1 MIKTE
6 PHLDEDIQTR
16 ADEED
21 TQAGT
26 EAAIDRGEEAQGAGL
41 GLPRLDVLLARL
53 LRARLRRAA
62 GDAPPKEEAA
72 LLRRVRLRRRIGV
85 LCGGGVPRALAG
97 AELLLGADVL
107 RGRGRGRRGLERGG
121 HGAERAGGE
130 RGGGGRER
138 RARAPDELDEL
149 VLEVAARRDDGVEVV
164 GPDEEH
170 ALVAL

>member
-1 MIKTE
+1 MIKTV

-85 LCGGGVPRALAG
+85 LCGGVPRALAG

-107 RGRGRGRRGLERGG
+107 RGRGRRGLERGG

-164 GPDEEH
+164 GPDEQH